1 MNKPK
6 PSNITRQL
14 ILGLCALISIFLL
27 FGVYALYN
35 IHRVSDLGRTIY
47 NHPLVVSN
55 AALKAN
61 VSITKMH
68 RSMKDVVLFH
78 SSSRIQQSTEEVNKE
93 KEQVYQ
99 QFKIIKNNIL
109 GEEGKALEVEARKL
123 FDAWQP
129 IRNEVIRLV
138 HNDQRENAASITIGK
153 GADHVAFLEK
163 KMLGLTNYARN
174 KASESNLETEN
185 VRSKLTV
192 ISIFFLVLGIF
203 ISLLVAFFTLKLTSS
218 AEKDLQKS
226 EERYRSLIEN
236 QTDLI
241 CRFTPDGTFVFVN
254 DMYCQ
259 FFNKSKKVLTGSRWH
274 PIPVDDDIGII
285 EEKLSALSPT
295 NPAVT
300 IENRVL
306 SGKGVI
312 HWVQFINH
320 GFFDQQGNLLE
331 IQSVGRDITEH
342 KQAQEALRETEEK
355 LHLIIDT
362 SPVGICTADPLGN
375 FVTTNL
381 AYELMVGYSKEELRG
396 LSFFDVTHPDNRP
409 KNKKLF
415 QDMFS
420 LKTRN
425 FFMEKK
431 YIRKDGAMIEVSVH
445 ATGIMDAEGNAI
457 FGTAFVE
464 DITDRKQAETD
475 LQTSKLKYRNQANFL
490 DIVIENSPFAMHVM
504 DAKGVIIRA
513 NQALRDILNVTDD
526 MIVGKYNVLH
536 DENIE
541 AQKLM
546 PVVEA
551 VFNNLKSARFVM
563 FWTGTKAGDVDLSI
577 ANELWIDVAMFP
589 ITDEVGK
596 LVNVVCQY
604 VDITERKQAEEQIKE
619 LNRTLEQRIKD
630 RTKQLEVSN
639 NELESFAYSVSHDLR
654 APLRSMDGF
663 SVALLEDYADKLD
676 DQGKDYL
683 QRVRNASKRMAQL
696 REMEKNNHPK
706 QLFLLPPHRSTSA

>member
-1 MNKPK
+1 
-6 PSNITRQL
+6 
-14 ILGLCALISIFLL
+14 
-27 FGVYALYN
+27 
-35 IHRVSDLGRTIY
+35 
-47 NHPLVVSN
+47 
-55 AALKAN
+55 
-61 VSITKMH
+61 
-68 RSMKDVVLFH
+68 
-78 SSSRIQQSTEEVNKE
+78 
-93 KEQVYQ
+93 
-99 QFKIIKNNIL
+99 
-109 GEEGKALEVEARKL
+109 
-123 FDAWQP
+123 
-129 IRNEVIRLV
+129 
-138 HNDQRENAASITIGK
+138 
-153 GADHVAFLEK
+153 
-163 KMLGLTNYARN
+163 
-174 KASESNLETEN
+174 
-185 VRSKLTV
+185 
-192 ISIFFLVLGIF
+192 
-203 ISLLVAFFTLKLTSS
+203 
-218 AEKDLQKS
+218 
-226 EERYRSLIEN
+226 
-236 QTDLI
+236 
-241 CRFTPDGTFVFVN
+241 
-254 DMYCQ
+254 
-259 FFNKSKKVLTGSRWH
+259 
-274 PIPVDDDIGII
+274 
-285 EEKLSALSPT
+285 LSPT

-300 IENRVL
+300 IEIECFL
-306 SGKGVI
+306 EKGVI

-551 VFNNLKSARFVM
+551 VFNNLKSDSFR
-563 FWTGTKAGDVDLSI
+563 
-577 ANELWIDVAMFP
+577 
-589 ITDEVGK
+589 
-596 LVNVVCQY
+596 Y
-604 VDITERKQAEEQIKE
+604 V
-619 LNRTLEQRIKD
+619 
-630 RTKQLEVSN
+630 
-639 NELESFAYSVSHDLR
+639 
-654 APLRSMDGF
+654 
-663 SVALLEDYADKLD
+663 LD
-676 DQGKDYL
+676 
-683 QRVRNASKRMAQL
+683 
-696 REMEKNNHPK
+696 
-706 QLFLLPPHRSTSA
+706 